1 MAEGPANVLSG
12 AEDEATRVLPF
23 WHVPAR
29 FGLHTIVGTCIFAII
44 AIPAILLD
52 LGVKKLEGS
61 AVSAPVIYGVKI
73 AEYGLFGTDLLLF
86 LVFLIVTGWRTAK
99 EI

>member
-1 MAEGPANVLSG
+1 MIT
-12 AEDEATRVLPF
+12 EDTPPVRPF
-23 WHVPAR
+23 WYVPAK
-29 FGLHTIVGTCIFAII
+29 FAWHTIVGTCIFAII

-52 LGVKKLEGS
+52 LGVKKLEGFG
-61 AVSAPVIYGVKI
+61 VSAPVIYGVRT

-86 LVFLIVTGWRTAK
+86 IVFLVKTGWRTAK